1 MHKLE
6 HRTDLY
12 MDLSVEAHQAFQY
25 IKQYHVDADLLLP
38 VHSSLEQN
46 IMTSIERLS
55 HQSVSLPNVSREIV
69 EYASSLK
76 QAALR
81 YLDVIEKQKT
91 LIVDSISPLVKANT
105 AFKEIYGAKKFLSL
119 ENTEVHY
126 FNRDYNHPRESM
138 DDLSA
143 GILSHDPDH
152 IRVSCHEY
160 MNCKVTDGQLEYP
173 NLSELTST
181 SMKPLIQ
188 HGYTMD
194 DFTLELQKLTGE
206 KSDMLYLKLVAQKQ
220 DIIKRLNQ
228 LTDHITM
235 FTQELRPQYSGFK
248 KCVNLIMQ
256 EVGDL
261 QSYNVALST
270 VMFLLQSASSA
281 AYEAGYKI
289 HLAELNFQN
298 Y

>member
-12 MDLSVEAHQAFQY
+12 MDLSVEVHDAFQY

-55 HQSVSLPNVSREIV
+55 QKSVSLPNVSREIV
-69 EYASSLK
+69 EYVSSLK

-91 LIVDSISPLVKANT
+91 LIVDSISPLIKANA
-105 AFKEIYGAKKFLSL
+105 AFKAIYGAKKFLSL

-126 FNRDYNHPRESM
+126 FDRDYSHPRESM
-138 DDLSA
+138 DALSA

-152 IRVSCHEY
+152 IRVACHEY

-173 NLSELTST
+173 NLRGLTST
-181 SMKPLIQ
+181 SIKPLIQ

-194 DFTLELQKLTGE
+194 DFAQELQKFTGE
-206 KSDMLYLKLVAQKQ
+206 TGGMLYLKLVTRKP
-220 DIIKRLNQ
+220 DIIKHLNQ
-228 LTDHITM
+228 SADHITTM
-235 FTQELRPQYSGFK
+235 MQNVRPGRSDFK
-248 KCVNLIMQ
+248 KQLHDIMK

-261 QSYNVALST
+261 QSNTVALST